1 MLVNRLSTFRLVIQL
16 LELILLISLANQKKS
31 WTVYSFSGKG
41 FKMRTI
47 NLAKIGVPVAEKIG
61 QKDGQLSLIGLQTLA
76 CP

>member
-1 MLVNRLSTFRLVIQL
+1 M
-16 LELILLISLANQKKS
+16 
-31 WTVYSFSGKG
+31 YSFSGKG